1 VKKQQ
6 LVVIGNG
13 MAGARTVEEILARG
27 GREQFHITMLGA
39 EPHGNYNRILLS
51 NVLNGSQDAR
61 EIFLHPLDWYAE
73 NDVTLHHGV
82 QATTIDRE
90 AKRVLAATGR
100 ASPTTSSSSRRAA
113 VPSCRRWKAYAAGRH
128 TQTGR
133 LCFRTID
140 DCHKI
145 AGYATKSRRAVVLGG
160 GLLGLE
166 AARGLINYGCQVHV
180 VHLASQLMEAQLDE
194 TAAPCCKAR
203 WRTWGCAFI
212 WRNRRQPFWATT
224 W

>member
-1 VKKQQ
+1 
-6 LVVIGNG
+6 
-13 MAGARTVEEILARG
+13 MSRCTTACRPHYRPRG
-27 GREQFHITMLGA
+27 QTSTRSDGQSIAYDKL
-39 EPHGNYNRILLS
+39 I
-51 NVLNGSQDAR
+51 
-61 EIFLHPLDWYAE
+61 I
-73 NDVTLHHGV
+73 
-82 QATTIDRE
+82 
-90 AKRVLAATGR
+90 ATG
-100 ASPTTSSSSRRAA
+100 SRPF
-113 VPSCRRWKAYAAGRH
+113 VPPLEGLALPDGTPKPGVFV
-128 TQTGR
+128 
-133 LCFRTID
+133 FRTID

-203 WRTWGCAFI
+203 WKTWGCAFI